1 MKRNIL
7 PLLAIAFVVAIIS
20 TGVFYGLFAGKLKS
34 SSTELPGQPV
44 VVAARNLERGNV
56 IELKDLRVSEV
67 RGSLKGSFSK
77 PEEVVGSTVLE
88 TIQQN
93 EPLMED
99 RLASHDPKVSKAAG
113 QIPDG
118 FRAISLRVSESSG
131 VVSLLRPGAK
141 VDVQAVLDRNNS
153 AELKTIVQNVE
164 VLSVNPQTE
173 PAVGNRPPGV
183 IVTVLALAQDSDL
196 MALADSG
203 ARIRFALRN
212 PLDDANSPRRS
223 IALTSVFQPGF
234 TGGGTVPEPVRPNFG
249 LVSPAS
255 SGSQL
260 PPVAHPIQLRI
271 QALAVS
277 AFALGELDARLS
289 AASREGSLQISTFRG
304 DANPSEIIR
313 GLEQKQEAEM
323 VSSWTLDA
331 GLGRPGSLHAGTS
344 PNQLRIQFAPEAD
357 GLGKTT
363 LKVRPEIS
371 LRSGAGVETRRYE
384 ADVAGE
390 GSFLVTGWLE
400 RKDRA
405 ALDQLFPGHVW
416 KGRDLVI
423 LVTSHGPNAIA
434 AANRG
439 R

>member
-44 VVAARNLERGNV
+44 VIAARNLEKGV
-56 IELKDLRVSEV
+56 VLELKDLRVSEV
-67 RGSLKGSFSK
+67 RGRFKGAFSK
-77 PEEVVGSTVLE
+77 PEDVAGSTVLE

-93 EPLMED
+93 EPIMED
-99 RLASHDPKVSKAAG
+99 RVASHDLKVSKAAG
-113 QIPDG
+113 QIPAG
-118 FRAISLRVSESSG
+118 FRAVSLRVSESSG

-173 PAVGNRPPGV
+173 PATGNRPPGV

-223 IALTSVFQPGF
+223 MALTSVFQ
-234 TGGGTVPEPVRPNFG
+234 GGTVTEPVRPNFG

-255 SGSQL
+255 VGSQL
-260 PPVAHPIQLRI
+260 TPIAHPIQLRV
-271 QALAVS
+271 QAFSVS
-277 AFALGELDARLS
+277 AFALGELDARSS
-289 AASREGSLQISTFRG
+289 AASREGSLQIASFRA
-304 DANPSEIIR
+304 DADATEIIR
-313 GLEQKQEAEM
+313 SLEQRQEAEV

-331 GLGRPGSLHAGTS
+331 GLGRPTSLRAGTS
-344 PNQLRIQFAPEAD
+344 PNQLRVQFAPETDA
-357 GLGKTT
+357 LGTT
-363 LKVRPEIS
+363 TVKVRPEIS
-371 LRSGAGVETRRYE
+371 LRSGEGVETRKYE
-384 ADVAGE
+384 ADVSSA
-390 GSFLVTGWLE
+390 GSFLVTGWLS
-400 RKDRA
+400 RKDHA